1 MGAVDGCSDEAV
13 ALTRR
18 KRLPTALHVKFIR

>member
-1 MGAVDGCSDEAV
+1 MGTVDGCGDETV

-18 KRLPTALHVKFIR
+18 KRLPTALHGRFIR